1 MNTNRVLRV
10 LSVVAVLAMAVA
22 WPLLRAQQPDARH
35 VVMMSIDGL
44 QPSAYAPAGP
54 SKVPALRRLAQAGAY
69 AEGVVAVTPTV
80 TYPAHTTIVT
90 GVLPAVHGIYN
101 NRILDP
107 ENTSNGSWYWYS
119 RDIKVP
125 TLAGVLKARGMKT
138 AAVSWPAT
146 VGAEIDYLV
155 PEYGGVSANPK
166 SLELIRALSSP
177 RGVLEQYEAQ
187 GTAIPWPMS
196 DRDRTAL
203 AAWIFRTY
211 RPQLLMLH
219 IYDTDDAMHTYGPGS
234 PEALASIEE
243 ADARVQEMLK
253 AVTDAGLQNR
263 TDIVIVS
270 DHGFLPLAQQLQPN
284 HAFKREGLLEVDDA
298 GRIRRWDAYY
308 YTSGGAGFVIL
319 RNAEDAALRDRVAAL
334 LQKLAAD
341 PANGILTVWN
351 RDDLAKAGADP
362 RASFGIDMRN
372 GFYSSG
378 GHTALFST
386 PSGKGGH
393 GFAPTRP
400 ELHASLVMSGPDV
413 PKAGSLGVIRM
424 SQIGPTIA
432 SWFQAK
438 LSPQADRPI
447 TWPPAK
453 PGSGR

>member
-1 MNTNRVLRV
+1 MNANRAIRV
-10 LSVVAVLAMAVA
+10 WPVVVVLATAVA
-22 WPLLRAQQPDARH
+22 WASLRAQPQSRH
-35 VVMMSIDGL
+35 VVIMSIDGL
-44 QPSAYAPAGP
+44 QPSAYATAGP
-54 SKVPALRRLAQAGAY
+54 SKAPALRRLAQSGAF
-69 AEGVVAVTPTV
+69 AEGVVGVTPTV
-80 TYPAHTTIVT
+80 TYPSHTTIVT
-90 GVLPAVHGIYN
+90 GVLPSVHGIYN

-138 AAVSWPAT
+138 ASVSWPAT
-146 VGAEIDYLV
+146 VGADIDYLV
-155 PEYGGVSANPK
+155 PEFGGVAANPK
-166 SLELIRALSSP
+166 WLELIRALSSP
-177 RGVLEQYEAQ
+177 RGVLEKYEAQ
-187 GTAIPWPMS
+187 GSALPWPMS

-203 AAWIFRTY
+203 AAWMFRTY
-211 RPQLLMLH
+211 RPNLLMVH

-243 ADARVQEMLK
+243 ADARVQEIVT
-253 AVTDAGLQNR
+253 AVADTGLQSR
-263 TDIVIVS
+263 TDIVIMS

-284 HAFKREGLLEVDDA
+284 NAFKREGLLEVDDA

-308 YTSGGAGFVIL
+308 YTAGGGGFVIL
-319 RNAEDAALRDRVAAL
+319 RDPGNASLRDTVAGI

-341 PANGILTVWN
+341 PANGILAILD
-351 RDDLAKAGADP
+351 RQALQKAGADP
-362 RASFGIDMRN
+362 RASFFIDMRN

-378 GHTALFST
+378 GHAALLST

-393 GFAPTRP
+393 GFTPTRP

-438 LSPQADRPI
+438 LSPQADQPL
-447 TWPPAK
+447 TWPK
-453 PGSGR
+453 RSGSGR